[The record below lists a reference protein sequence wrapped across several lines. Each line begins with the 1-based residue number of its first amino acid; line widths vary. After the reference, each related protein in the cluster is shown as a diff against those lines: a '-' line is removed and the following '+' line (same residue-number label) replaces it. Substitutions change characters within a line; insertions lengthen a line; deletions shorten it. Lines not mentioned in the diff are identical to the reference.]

1 MTYFISKTSTKMNM
15 TGQKANTIIH
25 KIYILLPAITSG
37 SLVCLYV
44 CTIFSSFVRV
54 PIWTKDQSR
63 VSYLG
68 VRLGFFLLTLL
79 VVVILNWSTSQLFE
93 LAKIINKFLFSFS
106 KVPNKTFSCLQMN
119 VMVLHTCR
127 KSRRYLCMVNIL
139 LNLVFNTKFLVRI
152 SNYILRAYWC
162 NSSSAMTL
170 SWGWMYQMA

>member
-79 VVVILNWSTSQLFE
+79 IAVILNWSSQLFE
-93 LAKIINKFLFSFS
+93 LTQIIISFFKHSAKFQIKL
-106 KVPNKTFSCLQMN
+106 
-119 VMVLHTCR
+119 
-127 KSRRYLCMVNIL
+127 SRVYKWMLWYYTRAES
-139 LNLVFNTKFLVRI
+139 LVDI
-152 SNYILRAYWC
+152 CAW
-162 NSSSAMTL
+162 
-170 SWGWMYQMA
+170 